1 MRQTVYQ
8 TTNDD
13 RAQMLLATGVVL
25 LLSLLS
31 MAVFSVK
38 VAGLT
43 SAHEANSDSVI
54 ETTKEV
60 MLELPSLAENRTEL
74 WINGGLERI
83 EAADIAMES
92 IHDDL
97 LHHGEIRGVEVKM
110 LNITIVVVDSSLP
123 NPESICSS
131 VLWIDHHIQAL
142 RWRWRHD
149 NPCNEPMSSSNATPV
164 QDL

>member
-1 MRQTVYQ
+1 MRKAQH
-8 TTNDD
+8 DSEE

-43 SAHEANSDSVI
+43 SAHEPNADTVI

-60 MLELPSLAENRTEL
+60 VDILPPLAENRTII
-74 WINGGLERI
+74 WVTSGIDRI
-83 EAADIAMES
+83 DAAKLAMDS
-92 IHDDL
+92 VHDDL

-110 LNITIVVVDSSLP
+110 LDIDIVVVNSTVIEISLELGVTDDSST
-123 NPESICSS
+123 
-131 VLWIDHHIQAL
+131 L
-142 RWRWRHD
+142 RSQVTFTI
-149 NPCNEPMSSSNATPV
+149 EA
-164 QDL
+164 

>member
-1 MRQTVYQ
+1 MNHSSRV
-8 TTNDD
+8 NDE

-43 SAHEANSDSVI
+43 SAHEPNADSVI

-60 MLELPSLAENRTEL
+60 IDVLPSLTENRTEL
-74 WINGGLERI
+74 WVTNGMDRI
-83 EAADIAMES
+83 EATELAMS
-92 IHDDL
+92 SVHDDL

-110 LNITIVVVDSSLP
+110 LNITIIEVDSSTMEISLELGVTADSSTL
-123 NPESICSS
+123 ESTVAFTIS
-131 VLWIDHHIQAL
+131 A
-142 RWRWRHD
+142 
-149 NPCNEPMSSSNATPV
+149 
-164 QDL
+164 

>member
-1 MRQTVYQ
+1 MKYSQQVI
-8 TTNDD
+8 DD
-13 RAQMLLATGVVL
+13 RGQMLLATGVVL

-43 SAHEANSDSVI
+43 SAHEPNADSVI

-60 MLELPSLAENRTEL
+60 VEILPSLAENRTEI
-74 WINGGLERI
+74 WISSGMERVD
-83 EAADIAMES
+83 AAELAMSS

-110 LNITIVVVDSSLP
+110 QEIIVMVIDGTSMEISLDLGITDDSSTLQSQVTFTI
-123 NPESICSS
+123 N
-131 VLWIDHHIQAL
+131 
-142 RWRWRHD
+142 
-149 NPCNEPMSSSNATPV
+149 N
-164 QDL
+164 

>member
-1 MRQTVYQ
+1 MDSQFDIVEHRGWCLMNQRHRV
-8 TTNDD
+8 NDE

-43 SAHEANSDSVI
+43 SAHEPNADSVI

-60 MLELPSLAENRTEL
+60 VDVLPSLAENRTEI
-74 WINGGLERI
+74 WIDNGMERI
-83 EAADIAMES
+83 DATELAMS
-92 IHDDL
+92 SVHDDL

-110 LNITIVVVDSSLP
+110 LNITVVELDASSIEISLELGVTDDSSTLQ
-123 NPESICSS
+123 SQISF
-131 VLWIDHHIQAL
+131 IITA
-142 RWRWRHD
+142 
-149 NPCNEPMSSSNATPV
+149 
-164 QDL
+164 

>member
-1 MRQTVYQ
+1 MKYSRQVG
-8 TTNDD
+8 DD
-13 RAQMLLATGVVL
+13 RGQMLLATGVVL

-43 SAHEANSDSVI
+43 SAHEPNADSVI

-60 MLELPSLAENRTEL
+60 VDILPSLAENRTEI
-74 WINGGLERI
+74 WISSGMERI
-83 EAADIAMES
+83 DAAELAMSS

-110 LNITIVVVDSSLP
+110 QEIIVTVIDGTTMEISLDLGITDDSSTLQSEV
-123 NPESICSS
+123 NFTI
-131 VLWIDHHIQAL
+131 
-142 RWRWRHD
+142 
-149 NPCNEPMSSSNATPV
+149 NN
-164 QDL
+164 

>member
-1 MRQTVYQ
+1 MKYSQQVG
-8 TTNDD
+8 DD
-13 RAQMLLATGVVL
+13 RGQMLLATGVVL

-43 SAHEANSDSVI
+43 SAHEPNADSVI

-60 MLELPSLAENRTEL
+60 VDILPSLAENRTDI
-74 WINGGLERI
+74 WISSGMERI
-83 EAADIAMES
+83 DAAELAMSS

-110 LNITIVVVDSSLP
+110 QEIIVTVIDGTTMEISLDLGITDDSSTLQSQVTFTI
-123 NPESICSS
+123 N
-131 VLWIDHHIQAL
+131 
-142 RWRWRHD
+142 
-149 NPCNEPMSSSNATPV
+149 N
-164 QDL
+164 

>member
-1 MRQTVYQ
+1 MNHSSMV
-8 TTNDD
+8 NDE

-43 SAHEANSDSVI
+43 SAHEPNADSVI

-60 MLELPSLAENRTEL
+60 IDVLPSLTENRTEI
-74 WINGGLERI
+74 WVTNGMERI
-83 EAADIAMES
+83 EATELAMTS
-92 IHDDL
+92 VHDDL

-110 LNITIVVVDSSLP
+110 LNISVVEVDSSTMEISLELGVTDDSSTL
-123 NPESICSS
+123 ESMVTFTIS
-131 VLWIDHHIQAL
+131 A
-142 RWRWRHD
+142 
-149 NPCNEPMSSSNATPV
+149 
-164 QDL
+164 

>member
-1 MRQTVYQ
+1 MNHSSRV
-8 TTNDD
+8 NDE

-43 SAHEANSDSVI
+43 SAHEPNADSVI

-60 MLELPSLAENRTEL
+60 IDVLPSLTENRTEI
-74 WINGGLERI
+74 WVTNGMERI
-83 EAADIAMES
+83 EATELAMTS
-92 IHDDL
+92 VHDDL

-110 LNITIVVVDSSLP
+110 LNISVVEVDSSTMEISLELGVTDDSSTL
-123 NPESICSS
+123 ESMVTFTIS
-131 VLWIDHHIQAL
+131 A
-142 RWRWRHD
+142 
-149 NPCNEPMSSSNATPV
+149 
-164 QDL
+164 

>member
-1 MRQTVYQ
+1 MRKAQH
-8 TTNDD
+8 DSEE

-43 SAHEANSDSVI
+43 SAHEPNADTVI

-60 MLELPSLAENRTEL
+60 VDILPPLAENRTII
-74 WINGGLERI
+74 WVTSGIDRI
-83 EAADIAMES
+83 DAAKLAMDS
-92 IHDDL
+92 VHDDL

-110 LNITIVVVDSSLP
+110 LDIDIVVVNSTVIEISLELGVTDDSSTLQSQVTFTI
-123 NPESICSS
+123 E
-131 VLWIDHHIQAL
+131 A
-142 RWRWRHD
+142 
-149 NPCNEPMSSSNATPV
+149 
-164 QDL
+164 

>member
-1 MRQTVYQ
+1 MRLTEYQ
-8 TTNDD
+8 ATSDD

-54 ETTKEV
+54 ETSKEV
-60 MLELPSLAENRTEL
+60 MMELPSLAENRTEL
-74 WINGGLERI
+74 WINGGLQRL

-110 LNITIVVVDSSLP
+110 LNITIVEVDPSSM
-123 NPESICSS
+123 SISLELGVTVIS
-131 VLWIDHHIQAL
+131 TTVEVTPLIFDI
-142 RWRWRHD
+142 
-149 NPCNEPMSSSNATPV
+149 EATFKEFRV
-164 QDL
+164 I

>member
-1 MRQTVYQ
+1 MNHSSRV
-8 TTNDD
+8 NDE

-43 SAHEANSDSVI
+43 SAHEPNADSVI

-60 MLELPSLAENRTEL
+60 MDVLPSLTENRTEI
-74 WINGGLERI
+74 WVTNGMDRI
-83 EAADIAMES
+83 EATELAMS
-92 IHDDL
+92 SVHDDL

-110 LNITIVVVDSSLP
+110 LNITVVEVDSSTMEISFELGVTDDSSTL
-123 NPESICSS
+123 ESMVTFTIS
-131 VLWIDHHIQAL
+131 A
-142 RWRWRHD
+142 
-149 NPCNEPMSSSNATPV
+149 
-164 QDL
+164 

>member
-1 MRQTVYQ
+1 MNHSSRV
-8 TTNDD
+8 NDE

-43 SAHEANSDSVI
+43 SAHEPNADSVI

-60 MLELPSLAENRTEL
+60 IDVLPSLTENRTEI
-74 WINGGLERI
+74 WVTNGMERI
-83 EAADIAMES
+83 EATELAMTS
-92 IHDDL
+92 VHDDL

-110 LNITIVVVDSSLP
+110 LNITVVELDSSTMEISLELGVTDDSSTL
-123 NPESICSS
+123 ESMVTFTIS
-131 VLWIDHHIQAL
+131 A
-142 RWRWRHD
+142 
-149 NPCNEPMSSSNATPV
+149 
-164 QDL
+164 

>member
-1 MRQTVYQ
+1 MRKAQH
-8 TTNDD
+8 DSEE

-43 SAHEANSDSVI
+43 SAHEPNADTVI

-60 MLELPSLAENRTEL
+60 VDILPPLAENRTIT
-74 WINGGLERI
+74 WVTSGIDRI
-83 EAADIAMES
+83 DAAKLAMDS
-92 IHDDL
+92 VHDDL

-110 LNITIVVVDSSLP
+110 LGIDIVVVNSTVIEISLELGVTDDSSTLQSQVTFTI
-123 NPESICSS
+123 E
-131 VLWIDHHIQAL
+131 A
-142 RWRWRHD
+142 
-149 NPCNEPMSSSNATPV
+149 
-164 QDL
+164 

>member
-1 MRQTVYQ
+1 MR
-8 TTNDD
+8 TTQNNEDD

-43 SAHEANSDSVI
+43 SAHEPNSDSVI

-60 MLELPSLAENRTEL
+60 IDILPSLTENRTQI
-74 WINGGLERI
+74 WVSGGMERI
-83 EAADIAMES
+83 EATQLAMAS
-92 IHDDL
+92 VHDDL

-110 LNITIVVVDSSLP
+110 LDITVSELNPTTLQVSLELGITDDSSTLQTELVF
-123 NPESICSS
+123 NI
-131 VLWIDHHIQAL
+131 
-142 RWRWRHD
+142 
-149 NPCNEPMSSSNATPV
+149 EP
-164 QDL
+164 

>member
-54 ETTKEV
+54 ETTTV
-60 MLELPSLAENRTEL
+60 SYTHLTLP
-74 WINGGLERI
+74 
-83 EAADIAMES
+83 
-92 IHDDL
+92 
-97 LHHGEIRGVEVKM
+97 
-110 LNITIVVVDSSLP
+110 TIY
-123 NPESICSS
+123 S
-131 VLWIDHHIQAL
+131 V
-142 RWRWRHD
+142 
-149 NPCNEPMSSSNATPV
+149 
-164 QDL
+164 

>member
-1 MRQTVYQ
+1 MDSQFDIVEHRGWCLMNQRHRV
-8 TTNDD
+8 NDE

-43 SAHEANSDSVI
+43 SAHEPNADSVI

-60 MLELPSLAENRTEL
+60 VDVLPSLAENRTEI
-74 WINGGLERI
+74 WINNGMERI
-83 EAADIAMES
+83 DAAELAMS
-92 IHDDL
+92 SVHDDL

-110 LNITIVVVDSSLP
+110 LNITIVVLDASSIEISLELGITDDSSTLQSQI
-123 NPESICSS
+123 NFTIM
-131 VLWIDHHIQAL
+131 A
-142 RWRWRHD
+142 
-149 NPCNEPMSSSNATPV
+149 
-164 QDL
+164 